1 MMSERS
7 PHLVGASFL
16 LIPLAW
22 LRLPAVRIGPWIQL
36 ESAAANRL
44 LAAPVLSRAEYL
56 RFAGGAREYAVLARQ
71 PQTPHLRIMIPALS
85 FAWLAGILALADRLL
100 VGRGRPRESVRLTA
114 VCSAAREPTMT
125 TSRRARVTAV

>member
-36 ESAAANRL
+36 ESVAANRL
-44 LAAPVLSRAEYL
+44 LAALVLSRAEYL

-71 PQTPHLRIMIPALS
+71 PQTPHLRIIIPALS
-85 FAWLAGILALADRLL
+85 FAWLAGILALADQH
-100 VGRGRPRESVRLTA
+100 
-114 VCSAAREPTMT
+114 SAL
-125 TSRRARVTAV
+125 RAYP